1 MGREERLITDW
12 CRRGHWGRDP
22 LNAIASKETA
32 ATMQKPKWY
41 SPQLSRELVS
51 RLYHRAKSE
60 RVPMTVLA
68 NRIMEKALG
77 NKERINTRTVAEN
90 QHITEPN

>member
-1 MGREERLITDW
+1 M
-12 CRRGHWGRDP
+12 
-22 LNAIASKETA
+22 AK
-32 ATMQKPKWY
+32 QKWY
-41 SPQLSRELVS
+41 SPQLSREVVS

-68 NRIMEKALG
+68 NQLVEKALG
-77 NKERINTRTVAEN
+77 NKTRINTRRIAKN

>member
-1 MGREERLITDW
+1 M
-12 CRRGHWGRDP
+12 
-22 LNAIASKETA
+22 A
-32 ATMQKPKWY
+32 KPKWY

-68 NRIMEKALG
+68 NQLVEKALG
-77 NKERINTRTVAEN
+77 NKKPINTPRVTEN
-90 QHITEPN
+90 QHIESN